1 MKIIECPRDAMQGVA
16 RFIPTLKKIEYINQL
31 IKIGFDT
38 IDVGSFVSPKAIPQL
53 KDTAKVLNGLDL
65 SLNSSKLLAII
76 ANLRGAND
84 ACVFEQINYL
94 GFPLSVSE
102 EFQKRNTN
110 KSISQSLATIDKI
123 QNLAIKKNK
132 ELVIY
137 ISMAFGNPYG
147 EDYHIDLVNELVS
160 KLNRS
165 KISIVAL
172 SDTTGVSNP
181 DNISPLFSSLI
192 SEYSSIEFGAH
203 FHSTFDLWFE
213 KVNAAYKNGC
223 KRFD

>member
-1 MKIIECPRDAMQGVA
+1 
-16 RFIPTLKKIEYINQL
+16 
-31 IKIGFDT
+31 
-38 IDVGSFVSPKAIPQL
+38 
-53 KDTAKVLNGLDL
+53 
-65 SLNSSKLLAII
+65 
-76 ANLRGAND
+76 
-84 ACVFEQINYL
+84 
-94 GFPLSVSE
+94 
-102 EFQKRNTN
+102 
-110 KSISQSLATIDKI
+110 
-123 QNLAIKKNK
+123 
-132 ELVIY
+132 
-137 ISMAFGNPYG
+137 MAFGNPYG

-192 SEYSSIEFGAH
+192 SEYSSIEFGDH

-223 KRFD
+223 KRFDSALMGYGGCPMAHDVLVGNLQTEKLADCFKSQLDINFVELSKAISIAK